1 MREYVLTER
10 ERKILE
16 VFLEEGVKLDGF
28 SVLVIRLKRANK
40 KLTKDLELIKAA
52 LKKLESE

>member
-1 MREYVLTER
+1 VREYVLTER

-28 SVLVIRLKRANK
+28 SVVVIRLKRANK

>member
-28 SVLVIRLKRANK
+28 SVVVIRLKRANK